1 MHLSQ
6 AQRNGLTLSAKL
18 AITPLLATIALV
30 GVAAAGWRG
39 LTLAQSAAE
48 DLNSARLPAT
58 ELVGDLALR
67 MLQVRE
73 GSFKVLTFTEAGHSA
88 AQVKKVIDELQAD
101 IAATRALLK
110 DQARSAIWKDEERRT
125 FLLIGERFESFSRA
139 VLDAMDM
146 RDTGIASSATF
157 LSTAD
162 EHYVLLSGLMQ
173 ELVKKQRH
181 LSEAGAEESRSAVTL
196 AKQQLLVV
204 SLVGLLL
211 TAGVALS
218 LARSIRTRLA
228 QASDWAGRIAQGDL
242 RLPLP
247 DPRLATSRDDSAQLL
262 ISLGRAG
269 EGLAQLV
276 DHIRQSSENVAQA
289 AEQIALGN
297 DELSQRTETA
307 AATLQQTHASTSQIR
322 DTVDGNAKRADAAG
336 ALAAAAAEVGQNCFS
351 AAEQAR
357 DAMQMLSMQNRN
369 PNHQGRSSCAASLA
383 P

>member
-1 MHLSQ
+1 M
-6 AQRNGLTLSAKL
+6 
-18 AITPLLATIALV
+18 
-30 GVAAAGWRG
+30 AAAGWRG

-181 LSEAGAEESRSAVTL
+181 LSEAGAEE
-196 AKQQLLVV
+196 
-204 SLVGLLL
+204 
-211 TAGVALS
+211 
-218 LARSIRTRLA
+218 
-228 QASDWAGRIAQGDL
+228 
-242 RLPLP
+242 
-247 DPRLATSRDDSAQLL
+247 
-262 ISLGRAG
+262 
-269 EGLAQLV
+269 
-276 DHIRQSSENVAQA
+276 
-289 AEQIALGN
+289 
-297 DELSQRTETA
+297 
-307 AATLQQTHASTSQIR
+307 
-322 DTVDGNAKRADAAG
+322 
-336 ALAAAAAEVGQNCFS
+336 
-351 AAEQAR
+351 
-357 DAMQMLSMQNRN
+357 
-369 PNHQGRSSCAASLA
+369 
-383 P
+383 